1 MDLQEFIESID
12 IVDYIAQ
19 FVELEE
25 KNGEFWGLSPFK
37 EENTPSFSVR
47 RETGKF
53 YDFSSGLGGS
63 VVSFVKKYN
72 HCSGQQAI
80 EILKAYAGCDGEE
93 IVPREKMSATKVCK
107 KYMPAGER
115 KQRKHKEKVPQDYME
130 RYEDRVDKL
139 QSWLDEGISLD
150 AMKDF
155 GVKYDSFS
163 DRIVYPIRDISGE
176 IVNVGGRT
184 LDPDYKGKRLRK
196 YTYFFE
202 WGGTMDIVYG
212 LFENMK
218 DILDKREVI
227 LFEGVKSVLIAK
239 TWGINNTACIL
250 TSHLNENQ
258 MKVLAKLGCRCV
270 FALDKEVN
278 IRQDKNIQ
286 RLRNYVDV
294 YYLWDR
300 DGFLDDK
307 DSPVDRGQNAF
318 EKLYEGRIRYR

>member
-1 MDLQEFIESID
+1 M
-12 IVDYIAQ
+12 
-19 FVELEE
+19 
-25 KNGEFWGLSPFK
+25 
-37 EENTPSFSVR
+37 R

-93 IVPREKMSATKVCK
+93 IVPKEKMSATKVCK
-107 KYMPAGER
+107 KYMPAGEK
-115 KQRKHKEKVPQDYME
+115 KQRKHKEKVPQDCME
-130 RYEDRVDKL
+130 RYEDRTDKL

-150 AMKDF
+150 VMKDF

-163 DRIVYPIRDISGE
+163 DRIVYPIRDINGE

-184 LDPDYKGKRLRK
+184 LDPDYKEKRLRK

-218 DILDKREVI
+218 DILDKKEII

-239 TWGINNTACIL
+239 TWGVNNAA
-250 TSHLNENQ
+250 SVAAWSE
-258 MKVLAKLGCRCV
+258 
-270 FALDKEVN
+270 
-278 IRQDKNIQ
+278 
-286 RLRNYVDV
+286 
-294 YYLWDR
+294 
-300 DGFLDDK
+300 
-307 DSPVDRGQNAF
+307 S
-318 EKLYEGRIRYR
+318 